1 MIPCII
7 KDDDRYF
14 CIPKNNAFNYD
25 VFGRTDFIVPK
36 KVIGNVYRRYS
47 ILVELCNKE
56 VTKSCK

>member
-14 CIPKNNAFNYD
+14 CIPKNNVFNYD

-47 ILVELCNKE
+47 ILVELCNK
-56 VTKSCK
+56 